1 METLLHLLCSTL
13 PTRLLAY
20 APFLRSLRF
29 GKWAVA
35 LCVTLSQG
43 AELLLA
49 WAAIQSGH
57 PELVRLIE
65 FLFGPIAVAMLYLNI
80 RVSFPKL
87 LFFSLFVVDYMMI
100 VVGLSSFL
108 SIRVLHAASRTW
120 ESSALCLALYLC
132 TWVPVCRFFHSCV
145 ARVEHTKAPALWR
158 IIWLV
163 PALTTIIVLIFTGSL
178 DDTLSGKWTFLFT
191 RVGLLACVLVIY
203 WVIVQALDNLQKQAE
218 LEKRLAV
225 ETHLLDVQI
234 AEQKKHGQL
243 LVENAELIRRQRHDL
258 RHQLTVI
265 QELADSDVK
274 KLREYLSTLID
285 SIPALPEVFCENEAV
300 NAVVSH
306 YGTLCRQQGA
316 EFTAQLHVP
325 SICGNVPD
333 SDLCVVFANLL
344 ENAAEACGRMS
355 EGRRFVSLRAGLRG
369 GVLTI
374 VMDNSYGGSVR
385 EESGQFRSSKR
396 SDFGVGL
403 ASVQA
408 VAAKFGGSARFEYDG
423 SVFSSSVYL
432 NT

>member
-1 METLLHLLCSTL
+1 METLFHMLCSTL

-20 APFLRSLRF
+20 SPFLRSLRF

-35 LCVTLSQG
+35 LCVIISQG
-43 AELLLA
+43 AELLFA
-49 WAAIQSGH
+49 WGAIQSGH
-57 PELVRLIE
+57 PEWVRLIE
-65 FLFGPIAVAMLYLNI
+65 FLFGPIAVAMLYLNV
-80 RVSFPKL
+80 RTSFPKL

-108 SIRVLHAASRTW
+108 SVRVLHAAARTW
-120 ESSALCLALYLC
+120 ESSVLCLALYLC
-132 TWVPVCRFFHSCV
+132 TWAPAYRFFRGCV
-145 ARVEHTKAPALWR
+145 ARVERTKAPALWR

-163 PALTTIIVLIFTGSL
+163 PALTTVIVLIFTGSL
-178 DDTLSGKWTFLFT
+178 DDTLSGQWTFLFT

-203 WVIVQALDNLQKQAE
+203 WVIVQSLDNLQKQAE

-234 AEQKKHGQL
+234 AEQKKRGQL

-265 QELADSDVK
+265 RELAGTDVE
-274 KLREYLSTLID
+274 KLQEYLSTMID
-285 SIPALPEVFCENEAV
+285 TIPALPEVFCENEAV

-316 EFTAQLHVP
+316 EFTAQLRVP
-325 SICGNVPD
+325 PICGSVPD
-333 SDLCVVFANLL
+333 SELCVVFANLI
-344 ENAAEACGRMS
+344 ENAAEACGRMTD
-355 EGRRFVSLRAGLRG
+355 GRRFVSLRAGLRE

-374 VMDNSYGGSVR
+374 VMDNSYDGSVR
-385 EESGQFRSSKR
+385 EEEGQFFSSKR

-403 ASVQA
+403 ASVRA
-408 VAAKFGGSARFEYDG
+408 VALKFGGDAHFTYDG
-423 SVFSSSVYL
+423 AVFSSSVYL
-432 NT
+432 NL